1 VSTLKCV
8 ELKESGLSMKKCVAI
23 LGYIFVG
30 ISIIAGLIA
39 YFIPAGIFFSRGD
52 ALLGFIQLF
61 FPPAAIVLPWII
73 STQLGLVALASIV
86 LFPVGVFL
94 VSVHKQ

>member
-1 VSTLKCV
+1 MEVSVRKISALLGSV
-8 ELKESGLSMKKCVAI
+8 LVGLSV
-23 LGYIFVG
+23 
-30 ISIIAGLIA
+30 IAGLIA

>member
-8 ELKESGLSMKKCVAI
+8 ELKKSGLSMKKCVAI

-30 ISIIAGLIA
+30 VSIIAGLIA
-39 YFIPAGIFFSRGD
+39 YFVPAGIFFSRGD

-61 FPPAAIVLPWII
+61 FPPAAVVLPWII
-73 STQLGLVALASIV
+73 SPQLGLIALASIV
-86 LFPVGVFL
+86 LFPLGIL
-94 VSVHKQ
+94 LSSVNKQ